1 MPGQIEQRLRDAGLT
16 LPPAAAPVAA
26 YVPSVQ
32 SGTLLYLSGQLP
44 MRDGAPAIRG
54 LLGAGVNLEQ
64 GAEAA
69 RICAL
74 NLLAQ
79 AKLALDGDLD
89 RIRRL
94 VKLTG
99 FVAATADFTDHP
111 KVVNGASELMITV
124 LGPAGRH
131 ARSAVGVASLPL
143 GAAVEVEA
151 IFEIT

>member
-32 SGTLLYLSGQLP
+32 SGAMLYLSGQLP
-44 MRDGAPAIRG
+44 MQDGAPAIKG
-54 LLGAGVNLEQ
+54 LLGGAVSLEQ

-69 RICAL
+69 RLCAL
-74 NLLAQ
+74 NLLTQ

-99 FVAATADFTDHP
+99 FVAATAAFTDHP
-111 KVVNGASELMITV
+111 KVVNGASELMITA

-151 IFEIT
+151 IFEIA

>member
-26 YVPSVQ
+26 YVPAVQ
-32 SGTLLYLSGQLP
+32 SGALLYLSGQLP
-44 MRDGAPAIRG
+44 MRDGTPAIKG
-54 LLGAGVNLEQ
+54 LLGDGVSLEQ

-99 FVAATADFTDHP
+99 FVAATVDFTDHP
-111 KVVNGASELMITV
+111 KVVNGASELMITA

-151 IFEIT
+151 ILEIA